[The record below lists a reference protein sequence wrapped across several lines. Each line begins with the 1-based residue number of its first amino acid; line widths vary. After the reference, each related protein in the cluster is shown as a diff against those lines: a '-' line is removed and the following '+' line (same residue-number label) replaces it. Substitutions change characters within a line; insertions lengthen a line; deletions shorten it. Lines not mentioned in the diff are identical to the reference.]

1 MKKIKG
7 TLIKHLGFEP
17 IKQGDFIYHEGPL
30 LSHFVDKNNL
40 SDNYLYRWVDFNDD
54 SHRWLIFRLSDTDLS
69 AFFKGQSSL
78 RQLISKNS
86 FVYLLDLD
94 AQLNKIQILL
104 VSSNDLPDAYLPQI
118 NSFFD
123 EEQYENHALTIKNNL
138 LKKQYEAQTYE
149 KILQEVA
156 QLQAQQS
163 KTYSLLETIMG
174 RPLNTADSTS

>member
-7 TLIKHLGFEP
+7 TIIKHLGFEP

-54 SHRWLIFRLSDTDLS
+54 SHRWLIFRLSDGDLS
-69 AFFKGQSSL
+69 AFFKRQSSL

-123 EEQYENHALTIKNNL
+123 EEQYENHALTIKDNL

-156 QLQAQQS
+156 QLKAQPS
-163 KTYSLLETIMG
+163 KTYSLLETIIG
-174 RPLNTADSTS
+174 RPLNTAR

>member
-17 IKQGDFIYHEGPL
+17 VKQGDFIYHEGPL
-30 LSHFVDKNNL
+30 LSHFVDKNNP

-54 SHRWLIFRLSDTDLS
+54 SHRWLISRLSDGDLS
-69 AFFKGQSSL
+69 AFFKRQSSL

-123 EEQYENHALTIKNNL
+123 EEQYEKSRFGGKRQFA
-138 LKKQYEAQTYE
+138 E
-149 KILQEVA
+149 KAI
-156 QLQAQQS
+156 
-163 KTYSLLETIMG
+163 
-174 RPLNTADSTS
+174 